1 MTMQLDLFS
10 AKPNYR
16 LRKWWSWSRIRGD
29 LFAAIEYPV
38 EAQDDE
44 EALNQATIVCR
55 EINTGR
61 DEFVFYLFR
70 TDDVIARYSVRHGAV
85 KILPRVTR

>member
-1 MTMQLDLFS
+1 MQLDLFS

-38 EAQDDE
+38 EAQDDD
-44 EALNQATIVCR
+44 EALNRAPIVCR
-55 EINTGR
+55 TINTGR
-61 DEFVFYLFR
+61 DEFMFYLFR
-70 TDDVIARYSVRHGAV
+70 SDVAISRYSVRDG
-85 KILPRVTR
+85 RVTVIKQ

>member
-10 AKPNYR
+10 AKPYYR

-44 EALNQATIVCR
+44 EALNRAPIVCR
-55 EINTGR
+55 DIKTGR
-61 DEFVFYLFR
+61 DEFMFYLFR
-70 TDDVIARYSVRHGAV
+70 TEDVIARYSVRDGTV
-85 KILPRVTR
+85 KILPWVTQ